1 LIIDPEERERLL
13 DALHIRP
20 LMDLVRAL
28 RARGHSVPSVDPED
42 GGVGASAL
50 FLLESPGPKAVG
62 TQYVSRDNPDPSAK
76 NMSTSLDRAGFKR
89 SDVVIW
95 NVVPYCV
102 STREKNRNATVAQI
116 IEAIPD
122 TQLFIDC
129 LRRLEVVIFCGRRAQ
144 RAQQHLKFPSTVRQL
159 LTFHTGAMA
168 FNHRRCSKDIE
179 AKFREAFRM
188 ISDETS
194 PLSHAVKN

>member
-1 LIIDPEERERLL
+1 LVADPKERERLL
-13 DALHIRP
+13 DAPHVRP
-20 LMDLVRAL
+20 LMDLVREF
-28 RARGHSVPSVDPED
+28 RTRGWIVPNVDPED

-76 NMSTSLDRAGFKR
+76 NMSTSLEKAGFLR

-102 STREKNRNATVAQI
+102 STEEKNYNATVAQI

-129 LRRLEVVIFCGRRAQ
+129 LKGLKVVIFCGRRAQ
-144 RAQQHLKFPSTVRQL
+144 RAQHHLKIPPTVRQL

-168 FNHRRCSKDIE
+168 FNHSRCREDIE
-179 AKFREAFRM
+179 AKFMEAFKI
-188 ISDETS
+188 ISGNTS
-194 PLSHAVKN
+194 SGI